1 MYFFPA
7 GSSLNSAAA
16 FTIFS
21 VFNAMQFT
29 VGVLPFTVRSI
40 AEAKISLTRIQ
51 VSSDLTCYLDTGKE
65 RKDYKDRERKE
76 KERKKDRKGKKER

>member
-1 MYFFPA
+1 MCLRLMLPLPGYPLKA
-7 GSSLNSAAA
+7 PEA

-40 AEAKISLTRIQ
+40 AEARISLNRIQ
-51 VSSDLTCYLDTGKE
+51 VKE
-65 RKDYKDRERKE
+65 FF
-76 KERKKDRKGKKER
+76 